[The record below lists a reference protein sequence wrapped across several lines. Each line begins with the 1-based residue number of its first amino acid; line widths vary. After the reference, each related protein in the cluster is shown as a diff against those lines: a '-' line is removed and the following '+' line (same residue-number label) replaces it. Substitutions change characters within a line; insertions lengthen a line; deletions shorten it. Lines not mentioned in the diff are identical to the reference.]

1 MKLPG
6 VWMKLIQTPGLL
18 TKRTPMKSLLK
29 SLSDNKRALGWA
41 LSLPA
46 LLAILGIVVIP
57 VIQSLIQ
64 SFFQRDL
71 SRPQLDAFIGLL
83 NYKNLFADARYL
95 HSMFATFRFSLISVI
110 FELILGVSIALVL
123 NKNFV
128 GRGFVRGLM
137 ILPWAMP
144 SIVNAAMWK
153 WIYNADY
160 GVLNALLT
168 QVGILD
174 QYKIWLS
181 DPFWATALIILANVW
196 KETPFT
202 VLMVLAALQT
212 VPDELYEAA
221 KVDGSSAWQS
231 FISITIPLILPVLMI
246 VSMLQFIW
254 GFQTYELITIITG
267 GGPFSTTEMVT
278 LRVYATTFRS
288 LRFGYGSAMAY
299 LTSLFILVPVVIYIR
314 SAYKKV
320 VEY

>member
-1 MKLPG
+1 MK
-6 VWMKLIQTPGLL
+6 KLFN
-18 TKRTPMKSLLK
+18 SVA
-29 SLSDNKRALGWA
+29 DNERSLGWVM
-41 LSLPA
+41 SLPA
-46 LLAILGIVVIP
+46 LLAILGIVLIP
-57 VIQSLIQ
+57 MVQSLVQ
-64 SFFQRDL
+64 SFSQLDL
-71 SRPQLDAFIGLL
+71 ARPQGNGFIGFVNYLNLL
-83 NYKNLFADARYL
+83 KDARYL
-95 HSMFATFRFSLISVI
+95 QSLFATFRFSIISVVL
-110 FELILGVSIALVL
+110 ELILGISIALVL

-160 GVLNALLT
+160 GALNALLSQLGIIHQY
-168 QVGILD
+168 QV
-174 QYKIWLS
+174 WLS
-181 DPFWATALIILANVW
+181 DPFWSTALIILANIW

-202 VLMVLAALQT
+202 VIMVLAALQT
-212 VPDELYEAA
+212 VPEDLYEAA

-231 FISITIPLILPVLMI
+231 FINITFPLILPVLMI

-254 GFQTYELITIITG
+254 GFQTFELITIVTG

-299 LTSLFILVPVVIYIR
+299 LTSLFILIPVILYVR
-314 SAYKKV
+314 SAYKKIQ
-320 VEY
+320 EY

>member
-1 MKLPG
+1 M
-6 VWMKLIQTPGLL
+6 T
-18 TKRTPMKSLLK
+18 TYRKSLA
-29 SLSDNKRALGWA
+29 DNRRALGWI
-41 LSLPA
+41 LSIPA
-46 LLAILGIVVIP
+46 LLAILGIVLVP
-57 VIQSLIQ
+57 LIQSLIQ
-64 SFFQRDL
+64 SFFQKDL
-71 SRPQLDAFIGLL
+71 ARPQLDAFIGLL
-83 NYKNLFADARYL
+83 NYVDLLKDPRYL
-95 HSMFATFRFSLISVI
+95 NSLFVTVRFSIVSVI
-110 FELILGVSIALVL
+110 LELILGVSIALVL

-168 QVGILD
+168 QLGIID
-174 QYKIWLS
+174 QYQVWLS
-181 DPFWATALIILANVW
+181 DPVWSTVLIILANVW

-212 VPDELYEAA
+212 IPDELYEAA
-221 KVDGSSAWQS
+221 RVDGATAWQS
-231 FISITIPLILPVLMI
+231 FLSITVPLIAPVLMV
-246 VSMLQFIW
+246 VSMLQFVW
-254 GFQTYELITIITG
+254 GFQTYELVSIVTG
-267 GGPFSTTEMVT
+267 GGPFSSTEVVT

-299 LTSLFILVPVVIYIR
+299 LTSLVILIPVIVYIR
-314 SAYKKV
+314 SAFKKI

>member
-1 MKLPG
+1 LRG
-6 VWMKLIQTPGLL
+6 LEVFFQTPSFYFQQLL
-18 TKRTPMKSLLK
+18 MKKTFASI
-29 SLSDNKRALGWA
+29 SDNERSLGWV

-46 LLAILGIVVIP
+46 LLAILGIVLIP
-57 VIQSLIQ
+57 MVQSLIQ
-64 SFFQRDL
+64 SFNQLDL
-71 SRPQLDAFIGLL
+71 ARPQTNGFVGLS
-83 NYKNLFADARYL
+83 NYLNLFKDARYL
-95 HSMFATFRFSLISVI
+95 QSLFVTFRFSLISVCLEI
-110 FELILGVSIALVL
+110 ILGISIALVL

-128 GRGFVRGLM
+128 GRSFVRGLM

-160 GVLNALLT
+160 GALNALLT
-168 QVGILD
+168 QLGIISHY
-174 QYKIWLS
+174 QVWLS
-181 DPFWATALIILANVW
+181 DPFWSTALIILANIW

-202 VLMVLAALQT
+202 VIMVLAALQT
-212 VPDELYEAA
+212 VPEDLYEAA

-231 FISITIPLILPVLMI
+231 FANITFPLILPVLMI

-254 GFQTYELITIITG
+254 GFQTFELITIVTG

-299 LTSLFILVPVVIYIR
+299 LTSLIILIPVIIYVR
-314 SAYKKV
+314 SAYKKIQ
-320 VEY
+320 EY

>member
-1 MKLPG
+1 MNNY
-6 VWMKLIQTPGLL
+6 
-18 TKRTPMKSLLK
+18 RK
-29 SLSDNKRALGWA
+29 SLSDNKSALGWM

-46 LLAILGIVVIP
+46 LLAILGIILIP
-57 VIQSLIQ
+57 LIQSLVQ
-64 SFFQRDL
+64 SFQQYDL
-71 SRPQLDAFIGLL
+71 ARPQLNGFIGLK
-83 NYKNLFADARYL
+83 NYIDLLSDARYL
-95 HSMFATFRFSLISVI
+95 NSLQATLRFSLISVL
-110 FELILGVSIALVL
+110 FELILGIGIALVL
-123 NKNFV
+123 NKNFW

-160 GVLNALLT
+160 GVLNALAMQLGLIDHYM
-168 QVGILD
+168 V
-174 QYKIWLS
+174 WLA

-212 VPDELYEAA
+212 IPDELYEAA
-221 KVDGSSAWQS
+221 RVDGSSDIQS
-231 FISITIPLILPVLMI
+231 FLNITLPLILPVVMI

-254 GFQTYELITIITG
+254 GFQTFELITIVTG
-267 GGPFSTTEMVT
+267 GGPFSTTEMVN

-299 LTSLFILVPVVIYIR
+299 LTSLFILIPVIFYVR